1 MLLMNEFKHG
11 DFLFQDRKIHK
22 LNGLEY
28 DFISSK
34 YCNMFYSAADT
45 PTGGDDDPG

>member
-11 DFLFQDRKIHK
+11 DFQDRKIHK

-34 YCNMFYSAADT
+34 YCIMSYSAADT
-45 PTGGDDDPG
+45 PTGADVDPR